1 MNKSI
6 IGAIALILMISTGCG
21 ENQDEIVAQV
31 GSKTVTLGQ
40 VVDYDKYFPRRY
52 SSAEEEY
59 EAKRRHVDSLID
71 LRLLVIGAYQNDLD
85 IDQEVMRIVEIEKP
99 RFLLDEL
106 FKKEILTKTMVSDGE
121 VQDFYDKLK
130 EEIHVKHIL
139 VEEEALCDSLYQEI
153 VGGAEFGQLAR
164 DFSLDQASA
173 MNGGDLGYI
182 RWGQFPNSFQ
192 DVVFGISPGQT
203 SRPFETD
210 FGWHLVQ
217 VADKRESDPGSF
229 DELEPRIRAQIQA
242 SKRQEVMG
250 EYIEGLSQKVEI
262 RLDEEVY
269 QGLLD
274 QMNRVYPDTLGGK
287 PFVKS
292 MIDLALLEEYQK
304 SQILA
309 YFNGGETTVEDYM
322 TAINQ
327 VPIGQRPDFKD
338 REGVRAAVFN
348 MNMQQFLTNE
358 AESEGID
365 KTESFE
371 TVLMFFKETVM
382 ADKMR
387 ELVMQGIPPVVDD
400 DIYDYYEKNINEF
413 DVPKRLH
420 VREIMVNEQAVAESL
435 RTLIDGGA
443 SFAELAGEHTVRPG
457 MKERQGDLG
466 FFEPYRYPS
475 IYKAAENMRV
485 DEIKGPV
492 ALVGSN
498 WSILKL
504 EGVEPPI
511 TRPIEEVAG
520 DIKSELT
527 LKRQT
532 ETLDNWLE
540 ARKAETTITVDYDLI
555 WKSIDEGKY
564 ETP

>member
-6 IGAIALILMISTGCG
+6 FGAILLILMFSSGCG
-21 ENQDEIVAQV
+21 DNQDEIVAQI
-31 GSKTVTLGQ
+31 GNKTVTLGE
-40 VVDYDKYFPRRY
+40 VHDYDKYFPRQY
-52 SSAEEEY
+52 PSAEEEY
-59 EAKRRHVDSLID
+59 EAKKRHVDSLVD

-106 FKKEILTKTMVSDGE
+106 FKREILTKIEVSEGE
-121 VQDFYDKLK
+121 IRDFYDKLK

-139 VEEEALCDSLYQEI
+139 VEEEILCDSIYQEI

-182 RWGQFPNSFQ
+182 RWGQFPSSFQ
-192 DVVFGISPGQT
+192 DIVFGLSPGQT

-210 FGWHLVQ
+210 FGWHIAQ
-217 VADKRESDPGSF
+217 VVDKRESDPGSF
-229 DELEPRIRAQIQA
+229 DEMEPRIRAQVQTG
-242 SKRQEVMG
+242 KRQEVMG
-250 EYIEGLSQKVEI
+250 DYIDGLSQKVEI
-262 RLDEEVY
+262 RLDEDVY
-269 QGLLD
+269 QSLLD
-274 QMNRVYPDTLGGK
+274 HINRVYPDTLGGK
-287 PFVKS
+287 PFKKS
-292 MIDLALLEEYQK
+292 MIDLTLLQEYQR

-309 YFNGGETTVEDYM
+309 YFKGGETTVEDYM

-338 REGVRAAVFN
+338 RDGVKAAVFN
-348 MNMQQFLTNE
+348 INMQQFLMNE
-358 AESEGID
+358 AENEGLD

-371 TVLMFFKETVM
+371 GVLKLFRENVM

-387 ELVMQGIPPVVDD
+387 ELVVQGTPPVIDD
-400 DIYDYYEKNINEF
+400 DIYDYYEQNMDEF

-420 VREIMVNEQAVAESL
+420 VREIMVNEQALAESL
-435 RTLIDGGA
+435 RILIDDGA
-443 SFAELAGEHTVRPG
+443 IFAEIAGEHTVRPG

-466 FFEPYRYPS
+466 FFEPYRFPS

-485 DEIKGPV
+485 GEIKGPV
-492 ALVGSN
+492 PLVGSN

-504 EGVEPPI
+504 EGVEPPV
-511 TRPIEEVAG
+511 TRPIEEVAA

-527 LKRQT
+527 AKRQT
-532 ETLDNWLE
+532 ETLENWLE
-540 ARKAETTITVDYDLI
+540 ARKAETTISVDYDLI
-555 WKSIDEGKY
+555 WKAIDEGKY